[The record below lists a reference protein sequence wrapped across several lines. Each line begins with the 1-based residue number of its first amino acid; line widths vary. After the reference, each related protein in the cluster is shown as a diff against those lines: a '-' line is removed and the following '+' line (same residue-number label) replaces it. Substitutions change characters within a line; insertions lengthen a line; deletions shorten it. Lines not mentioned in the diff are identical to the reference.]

1 MNETGKDFI
10 NEYPESCLA
19 RIYGSMD
26 EWMGGINMEKA
37 FKTMT
42 TAGASNIALGII
54 MVVTGIA
61 AGVVTIVNGARLL
74 KHRGEITF

>member
-1 MNETGKDFI
+1 MKNDPGIAIWQAIRLLCKLVTE
-10 NEYPESCLA
+10 
-19 RIYGSMD
+19 
-26 EWMGGINMEKA
+26 MGGIKMEKA